1 MKFLK
6 RLVAK
11 WVQEAQEERYS
22 NGKGGILIAK
32 DVDSNTVNDEPILNF
47 RIYSAQN
54 GKIIEFH
61 RYDRKTDRSDKSVY
75 IVEKD
80 KDLSEYVNKCLSLE
94 LLR

>member
-1 MKFLK
+1 MNFLK
-6 RLVAK
+6 RLVVK
-11 WVQEAQEERYS
+11 WVNDARDEDRYS
-22 NGKGGILIAK
+22 KGILVTA
-32 DVDSNTVNDEPILNF
+32 DVASNSVNDEPILNF

-54 GKIIEFH
+54 GKIIEFQK
-61 RYDRKTDRSDKSVY
+61 YDRKTDRNDKSVY

>member
-6 RLVAK
+6 KLVVK
-11 WVQEAQEERYS
+11 WVREAQEEQYADKSVGLVAIR
-22 NGKGGILIAK
+22 
-32 DVDSNTVNDEPILNF
+32 DEHRVDDEPILNF

-54 GKIIEFH
+54 GKILEFNK
-61 RYDRKTDRSDKSVY
+61 YDRKTDRNDKAVY

>member
-6 RLVAK
+6 KLVVK

-22 NGKGGILIAK
+22 NSKGILVAK
-32 DVDSNTVNDEPILNF
+32 DVDSNSVNDEPILNF

-54 GKIIEFH
+54 GKIIEFQK
-61 RYDRKTDRSDKSVY
+61 YDRKTDRNDKSVY